1 MADNLV
7 ITSSFSG
14 AQLDEAYQKMLIK
27 LTEEM
32 TVKQVLAFIAQLS
45 GTTVI
50 LYTQAESY
58 IFCSDDNSITRNTI
72 KVLQDNLRTPEKLL
86 SFFGN
91 ERSSH
96 CPTQYAGIYLDC
108 YDNTVST
115 SALSADLVSGGKII
129 GTLCLLDVD
138 RESFTEQAETLHLF
152 SRILTAK
159 IEASYLLSPERAEVV
174 NIDVNSGAK
183 WLRKI
188 KGDQFQNFYIAAT
201 DAKEISS
208 AEVEIIK
215 QNIEQNGLLSR
226 LVMHDPYLT
235 ILFNLRD
242 NEEVLVMRTLLEQ
255 LCSDFGVSFGLSCR
269 FRSTERIQNG
279 YQQALDALRTS
290 EYLGK
295 TNRLCDFEFL
305 CANVFLFEL
314 NRTGDLDCYRNE
326 ALDRLIEYDAINGT
340 KYFETLKAFI
350 ACGGSKQ
357 KASQE
362 LYIHRNSLTYRLNFI
377 EDLLDV
383 SLDDVAVQTKLWF
396 DIKIRETLDTG
407 ESGVSTGQKRIKTA
421 YHIDEGNRF
430 G

>member
-1 MADNLV
+1 MADNPA
-7 ITSSFSG
+7 ITGSFSG
-14 AQLDEAYQKMLIK
+14 EQLDEAYQDMLIK

-32 TVKQVLAFIAQLS
+32 TIKQILEFIAQLLNA
-45 GTTVI
+45 TVI
-50 LYTQAESY
+50 LYTQTESY
-58 IFCSDDNSITRNTI
+58 IFCSNDNSNTRSTI
-72 KVLQDNLRTPEKLL
+72 KVLQSNLKTPEKLL
-86 SFFGN
+86 RFFVN
-91 ERSSH
+91 ERNLHSQ
-96 CPTQYAGIYLDC
+96 TQYDGIYLDC
-108 YDNTVST
+108 YDNKVSS
-115 SALSADLVSGGKII
+115 SALSADLISEGKII

-152 SRILTAK
+152 SKILTTK
-159 IEASYLLSPERAEVV
+159 IEAAYVPLPDKAEVV
-174 NIDVNSGAK
+174 NADVNSGAK

-208 AEVEIIK
+208 TEVEIVK

-226 LVMHDPYLT
+226 LVMHAPYIT

-242 NEEVLVMRTLLEQ
+242 NEEAAIMRKLLEQ
-255 LCSDFGVSFGLSCR
+255 LCSGFGISVGLSCR

-290 EYLGK
+290 EYLG
-295 TNRLCDFEFL
+295 NRNQLCDFEFL
-305 CANVFLFEL
+305 CANVLLFEF

-326 ALDRLIEYDAINGT
+326 ALDRLVEYDAINGT

-357 KASQE
+357 KASQK
-362 LYIHRNSLTYRLNFI
+362 LFIHRNSLTYRLNYI

-383 SLDDVAVQTKLWF
+383 SLDDVAIQTKLWL
-396 DIKIRETLDTG
+396 DIKIKETLD
-407 ESGVSTGQKRIKTA
+407 A
-421 YHIDEGNRF
+421 NC
-430 G
+430 

>member
-50 LYTQAESY
+50 LYTQAASY

-183 WLRKI
+183 WL
-188 KGDQFQNFYIAAT
+188 T
-201 DAKEISS
+201 
-208 AEVEIIK
+208 
-215 QNIEQNGLLSR
+215 
-226 LVMHDPYLT
+226 
-235 ILFNLRD
+235 
-242 NEEVLVMRTLLEQ
+242 
-255 LCSDFGVSFGLSCR
+255 
-269 FRSTERIQNG
+269 
-279 YQQALDALRTS
+279 
-290 EYLGK
+290 
-295 TNRLCDFEFL
+295 
-305 CANVFLFEL
+305 
-314 NRTGDLDCYRNE
+314 
-326 ALDRLIEYDAINGT
+326 
-340 KYFETLKAFI
+340 
-350 ACGGSKQ
+350 
-357 KASQE
+357 
-362 LYIHRNSLTYRLNFI
+362 
-377 EDLLDV
+377 
-383 SLDDVAVQTKLWF
+383 
-396 DIKIRETLDTG
+396 
-407 ESGVSTGQKRIKTA
+407 
-421 YHIDEGNRF
+421 
-430 G
+430 

>member
-32 TVKQVLAFIAQLS
+32 TVKQVLAFIAQISDATL
-45 GTTVI
+45 I

-58 IFCSDDNSITRNTI
+58 IFGSDDNSNTRNAI

-86 SFFGN
+86 RFFGN

-96 CPTQYAGIYLDC
+96 CPTQYAGVYLDC

-138 RESFTEQAETLHLF
+138 RQSFNAQAETLQF
-152 SRILTAK
+152 FCKILTSK
-159 IEASYLLSPERAEVV
+159 IEASYVLLSERTETV
-174 NIDVNSGAK
+174 NADVNSGAK

-226 LVMHDPYLT
+226 LVMHDPYL
-235 ILFNLRD
+235 
-242 NEEVLVMRTLLEQ
+242 
-255 LCSDFGVSFGLSCR
+255 
-269 FRSTERIQNG
+269 
-279 YQQALDALRTS
+279 
-290 EYLGK
+290 
-295 TNRLCDFEFL
+295 
-305 CANVFLFEL
+305 
-314 NRTGDLDCYRNE
+314 
-326 ALDRLIEYDAINGT
+326 
-340 KYFETLKAFI
+340 
-350 ACGGSKQ
+350 
-357 KASQE
+357 
-362 LYIHRNSLTYRLNFI
+362 
-377 EDLLDV
+377 
-383 SLDDVAVQTKLWF
+383 AV
-396 DIKIRETLDTG
+396 
-407 ESGVSTGQKRIKTA
+407 
-421 YHIDEGNRF
+421 
-430 G
+430 